1 MAIITHLDVM
11 LAIRKMPSKE
21 LARRIG
27 LSENNLSRI
36 KTGNIK
42 AMRWSTLEAI
52 CRELDCQ
59 PGDLLEY
66 APDPDAVAITE
77 PASTEVVEDNAST
90 SARVRRA
97 ALQPS

>member
-1 MAIITHLDVM
+1 MAIVTHLDVM

-21 LARRIG
+21 LAQRIG

-36 KTGNIK
+36 KTGQIK
-42 AMRWSTLEAI
+42 SIRWSTLEAI

-66 APDPDAVAITE
+66 ISE
-77 PASTEVVEDNAST
+77 PPQSD
-90 SARVRRA
+90 
-97 ALQPS
+97 

>member
-1 MAIITHLDVM
+1 MAIITHLDM
-11 LAIRKMPSKE
+11 LLVERKMTSKE

-42 AMRWSTLEAI
+42 AIRWSTLEAI
-52 CRELDCQ
+52 CRELKCQ

-66 APDPDAVAITE
+66 
-77 PASTEVVEDNAST
+77 VEN
-90 SARVRRA
+90 
-97 ALQPS
+97 

>member
-1 MAIITHLDVM
+1 MAIVTHLDLM
-11 LAIRKMPSKE
+11 LAERKMPSKE

-42 AMRWSTLEAI
+42 AIRWSALEAI
-52 CRELDCQ
+52 CRELNCQ

-66 APDPDAVAITE
+66 VPDPVDPE
-77 PASTEVVEDNAST
+77 
-90 SARVRRA
+90 
-97 ALQPS
+97 